1 MVNLQ
6 FNDKT
11 QWLPLKEAC
20 RLLQVS
26 EVTLRQWADAGHL
39 RIYRT
44 PGGHRRFSHDDV
56 LSMTRQPLPTPPPE
70 SPDKLEDTALRRI
83 RRRLNHEEVARQS
96 WYQSVEEEGRDR
108 MRLFGRR
115 LLSLLLQEPTQRRVS
130 GRRQEVLAEAL
141 MLGHEYGAEM
151 SERGVPIKDTVEAF
165 IFFRTLVLDSS
176 NSRSFSQILESADRV
191 LIGVVE
197 SYEKRLEKRP
207 EKRPEKRLEGRMER
221 QMESSPDRE
230 TRPGQTAGAGH
241 AIPSTGV
248 DDASP
253 DDSAPDSPGAGS
265 GGDPST
271 SSTSNPLNNS
281 GG

>member
-56 LSMTRQPLPTPPPE
+56 LSLTRQPLPTPPPE

-197 SYEKRLEKRP
+197 SYEKRLEKR
-207 EKRPEKRLEGRMER
+207 LERR
-221 QMESSPDRE
+221 MESSADRE
-230 TRPGQTAGAGH
+230 TLPGQAAEAGH

-248 DDASP
+248 DDDSP
-253 DDSAPDSPGAGS
+253 DDSAPDSPGADS
-265 GGDPST
+265 GGDPNT